1 MHRKSKEIVNILDP
15 QIAAEKCN
23 TEFIIEIEN
32 QRAGNQQRC
41 HCAEC
46 ARFEQ
51 HRAALYK
58 HAIPI
63 GIAVRNWGKILL
75 THNLIREKKLRAI

>member
-1 MHRKSKEIVNILDP
+1 MHRKSKEIINILDP

-58 HAIPI
+58 HANSYRDCCPEL
-63 GIAVRNWGKILL
+63 GQDFAN
-75 THNLIREKKLRAI
+75 A